1 MDAYERVSGRRVM
14 VKRWGWRKTASKKLL
29 VYQPNA
35 DYTLLVNKAAAFQ
48 LFTDVVCCFQLQ
60 NRK

>member
-14 VKRWGWRKTASKKLL
+14 VKRWGWRKTVGKKLL
-29 VYQPNA
+29 VYQPSA
-35 DYTLLVNKAAAFQ
+35 DYTLLVKAAAFQ
-48 LFTDVVCCFQLQ
+48 DQVLVCCFQLL